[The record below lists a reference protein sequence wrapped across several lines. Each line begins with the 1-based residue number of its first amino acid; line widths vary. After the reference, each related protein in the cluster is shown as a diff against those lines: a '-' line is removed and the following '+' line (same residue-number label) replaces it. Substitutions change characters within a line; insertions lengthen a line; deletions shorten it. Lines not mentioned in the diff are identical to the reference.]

1 MNYHFLTLVAFS
13 LCLLYHF
20 DSVSATESDTMNLYP
35 DGPVLNLNRSNFHLE
50 LRKSERSWLILFYLS
65 WCGHCIQY
73 VPLYQSVGNTLRGWA
88 NYVRVSAI
96 NCAQDMNQDICRN
109 HNVTGYPTLMFL
121 PSHTKDTTSASL
133 IDNEIAS
140 SNETLLKY
148 VISRIKDAHPEA
160 ISRPYTPIPERDGD
174 ITTQFIDT
182 LITDKNTSTL
192 FYEDLVYALRYS
204 MVKEIGGQL
213 VISEEARH
221 TLSKYLYTIYMFFPE
236 GNQKISE
243 GIQQLYL
250 SIAKLNGSISHS
262 LWSDHLQASG
272 LLIATESHAK
282 LLRCRGSQ
290 AKYRGFPCTLWTL
303 FHTLTVNAASA
314 AARKDEKIRKTED
327 VCYEALESIRGY
339 VAHFFTCADCR
350 INFAQMAV
358 EIPKLKGKS
367 NSDCALWLW
376 DAHNRANKRLAGK
389 TSEDSVYPKIQFPS
403 EELCPLCRNPR
414 GMWNEETVYDF
425 LHSLYADVRPFNFP
439 KLLSQAPEWK
449 RLPGVDSLRDWETK
463 TAIGR
468 AEMSMCYLLYITS
481 AVVIAGLFYFVV
493 IKRRL
498 RLRSRKCP
506 PRAESNLDYNKPI
519 Y

>member
-1 MNYHFLTLVAFS
+1 
-13 LCLLYHF
+13 
-20 DSVSATESDTMNLYP
+20 
-35 DGPVLNLNRSNFHLE
+35 
-50 LRKSERSWLILFYLS
+50 
-65 WCGHCIQY
+65 
-73 VPLYQSVGNTLRGWA
+73 
-88 NYVRVSAI
+88 
-96 NCAQDMNQDICRN
+96 MNQDICRN

-133 IDNEIAS
+133 IDNKITL

-148 VISRIKDAHPEA
+148 VISRIKDSHPEA

-182 LITDKNTSTL
+182 LVTDKNTSTI

-376 DAHNRANKRLAGK
+376 DGHNRANKRLAGK
-389 TSEDSVYPKIQFPS
+389 TSEDPVYPKIQFPS

-439 KLLSQAPEWK
+439 KLLSQAPERK
-449 RLPGVDSLRDWETK
+449 HLPGVDSLRDWETK

-481 AVVIAGLFYFVV
+481 AIVIAGLFYFVV